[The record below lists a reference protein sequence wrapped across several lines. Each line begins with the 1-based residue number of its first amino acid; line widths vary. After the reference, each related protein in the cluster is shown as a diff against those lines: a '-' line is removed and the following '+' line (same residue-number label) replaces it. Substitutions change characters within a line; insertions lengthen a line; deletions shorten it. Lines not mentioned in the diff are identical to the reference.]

1 MDKDMFRFL
10 WFKDPTRADSEISHF
25 RFNRLVFGLRPSPAI
40 LGSVISH
47 HLEKYHEQY
56 PEIVQD
62 SLYVDDLI
70 GRVDNI
76 EQGFDLYKKAREIMA
91 AGSFNLRKWKSN
103 SSELWAKIQ
112 DLNRGESATSTIN
125 RSISEAALDN
135 TLIGLDKS
143 HAEPESTKLLGVM
156 WNNLSDEFLFC
167 FSELLEYARGLP
179 FNKRSILK
187 VSAKIF
193 DPLGLLSPLVIKL
206 KVLFQTLCT
215 ESVDWDEPLKGK
227 ALEPFYGECK
237 DTESNSNTTMLFFV
251 KLECYQG
258 SIAWVQ

>member
-1 MDKDMFRFL
+1 MRVVYDGSAKSADNPLSINDCFLIGPNLIPKLFDILIRFRWHRIAITADIEKAFLMIAIHRLDKNMLRFL

-25 RFNRLVFGLRPSPAI
+25 RFNRLVFGLCPSPAI

-56 PEIVQD
+56 PEIVQSIKD

-70 GRVDNI
+70 AGVNNI

-112 DLNRGESATSTIN
+112 DLNQGESATSTIN
-125 RSISEAALDN
+125 CLISEAALDT

-156 WNNLSDEFLFC
+156 WNNLSDEFL
-167 FSELLEYARGLP
+167 
-179 FNKRSILK
+179 
-187 VSAKIF
+187 
-193 DPLGLLSPLVIKL
+193 
-206 KVLFQTLCT
+206 
-215 ESVDWDEPLKGK
+215 
-227 ALEPFYGECK
+227 
-237 DTESNSNTTMLFFV
+237 LFF
-251 KLECYQG
+251 
-258 SIAWVQ
+258 